1 MARGE
6 ARLGAGRKKGSAS
19 LKTREIPDQAARKGK
34 TPLEVMI
41 GNMRFHDRLAEE
53 AERRLAQGDI
63 GEISDILKFRKLAQ
77 EAAKDAAP
85 YIHSRLSSVELSGE
99 TAHGIIRA
107 EPLTDEEMAVR
118 HNVEMPREIRH

>member
-1 MARGE
+1 MARGG
-6 ARLGAGRKKGSAS
+6 ARPGAGRKKGSAS
-19 LKTREIPDQAARKGK
+19 LKTREIADQAAREGK

-77 EAAKDAAP
+77 EAAEGAAP
-85 YIHSRLSSVELSGE
+85 YIHPRLSSVDLKAEVEEKRVLERNPLSTEEWAEKHDVELPD
-99 TAHGIIRA
+99 T
-107 EPLTDEEMAVR
+107 R
-118 HNVEMPREIRH
+118 H